1 MQSALLCGSIIAGF
15 LPRGQYKSQSNVSRI
30 GVWAVD
36 RAQRA
41 NGANC
46 VYLFLLTL
54 IPASPASPIAF
65 RFRLQLGNVP
75 HDPRLTWAAQECN
88 MECPP
93 AESTTG
99 YVWSE
104 YGWICAPGWTGTAPW
119 RRYKSK
125 TWWKMRKTKQEQGEP
140 TYNPFAT

>member
-1 MQSALLCGSIIAGF
+1 MGPSSQAFCPEANTNPNQMCLGLGFGLWTGLKGRTAPIAST
-15 LPRGQYKSQSNVSRI
+15 YS
-30 GVWAVD
+30 
-36 RAQRA
+36 
-41 NGANC
+41 
-46 VYLFLLTL
+46 FLLL
-54 IPASPASPIAF
+54 SPLLRLPPSLFAF
-65 RFRLQLGNVP
+65 GSNWGNVP